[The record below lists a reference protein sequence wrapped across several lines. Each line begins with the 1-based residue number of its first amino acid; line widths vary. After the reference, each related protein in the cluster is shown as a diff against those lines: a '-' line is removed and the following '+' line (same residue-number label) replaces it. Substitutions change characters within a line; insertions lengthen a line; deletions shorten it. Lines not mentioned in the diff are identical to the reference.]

1 MTSTFP
7 SHPFGTAISVDDII
21 HQMAQCR
28 SWEDKYRLVIQM
40 GKKLPTLDESLK
52 SESISVSGCES
63 KVWLIWRKQ
72 DEKYIFAA
80 DSDARI
86 VKGLLAIVLAAAE
99 GKSQQALRHFNF
111 EHYFEKLDLLTHLS
125 QSRSNGIRSIV
136 EQIKNI

>member
-7 SHPFGTAISVDDII
+7 SHPFGTEITADDIT

-28 SWEDKYRLVIQM
+28 SWEDKYRFVIQM
-40 GKKLPTLDESLK
+40 GKKLPALDESLK
-52 SESISVSGCES
+52 SESIPVSGCES
-63 KVWLIWRKQ
+63 KVWLVWRKHN
-72 DEKYIFAA
+72 EKYFFAA

-99 GKSQQALRHFNF
+99 GQSQQALRDFDF
-111 EHYFEKLDLLTHLS
+111 EHYFEQLDLLAHLS

-136 EQIKNI
+136 EQIKSI

>member
-7 SHPFGTAISVDDII
+7 SHPFGTAITVDDII

-111 EHYFEKLDLLTHLS
+111 EHYFEQLELLTLLS